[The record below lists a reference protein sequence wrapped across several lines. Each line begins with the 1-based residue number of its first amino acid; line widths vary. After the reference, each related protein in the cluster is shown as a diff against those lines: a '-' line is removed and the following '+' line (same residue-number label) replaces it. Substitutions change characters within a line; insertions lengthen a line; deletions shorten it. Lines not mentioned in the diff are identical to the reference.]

1 MRQSSVRML
10 IKGALIAILVSMIFN
25 LSAIPIGFAA
35 TTQLKVVAPT
45 TDITVPTQF
54 NVDITVTDVTDL
66 YAYQIKLYYNPAVLL
81 WLNVTLPPGY
91 VFAGKIISQIP
102 PINKTGAGGT
112 YILFFNSLQGD
123 QPRFSGS
130 GTLCRI
136 SFEAKAAG
144 TSTLIFSRPLGG
156 TGDTW
161 LMNYDDASTGFPSI
175 DFTAVDGS
183 VNVVGSDTRLPTAIS
198 CNIDKSAMVIGDVG
212 ETGAVIS
219 GAINVTVPDG
229 TTVNIEYWNYSD
241 TTWTQWFLVATVST
255 TSSQYSYTWYPA
267 EAGLTGIRSRWTGN
281 SSYKPATSEVSSIS
295 ISFSPTYIGVQPKA
309 LTVGS
314 RSLPLPT
321 PTFTINVTVKDVTD
335 LREWKIKLKYNQT
348 ILEATEVSL
357 PTYNVFGADYTLLEA
372 TINNTLGFVQ
382 ADARSSAAS
391 FNGSGVLCQ
400 GKFRGIGASIL
411 ETAFRHDT
419 SELEFDSGVTSLK
432 DTPGATIIFSW
443 EQLPAGEI
451 TVETSRRQTSVIT
464 LDVSP
469 SQVIMGNNVNISG
482 RITPRGA
489 GLGANINI
497 TYRTA
502 TMTERV
508 LAIVKTD
515 SNGRYNSAWS
525 ANATG
530 TYTFK
535 ASWDGEDLFFGASIE
550 KTVTVVEQQV
560 GNGGPDITMYL
571 IIAGVAAIAVVAV
584 VVLYLVKFRKGSKTP
599 VS

>member
-1 MRQSSVRML
+1 ML
-10 IKGALIAILVSMIFN
+10 IKGALTAILVSMIFN
-25 LSAIPIGFAA
+25 LSTIPVGFAQA
-35 TTQLKVVAPT
+35 TRIEVVAPT
-45 TDITVPTQF
+45 SDITVPTQF
-54 NVDITVTDVTDL
+54 NVDITVVDVTNL
-66 YAYQIKLYYNPAVLL
+66 FTWQIKLYYNPAVLL
-81 WLNVTLPPGY
+81 WLNATYPPGH
-91 VFAGKIISQIP
+91 VFEGKPFSQVAAQ
-102 PINKTGAGGT
+102 NDTDAGGT
-112 YILFFNSLQGD
+112 YILFFASLEGTAL
-123 QPRFSGS
+123 RFNGT

-136 SFEAKAAG
+136 SFEAKAQG
-144 TSTLIFSRPLGG
+144 TSTLVFSRPLDV
-156 TGDTW
+156 DTFLW
-161 LMNYDDASTGFPSI
+161 SWVDIYIPATL
-175 DFTAVDGS
+175 VDGS
-183 VNVVGSDTRLPTAIS
+183 VNVVGADTRLPTAIS
-198 CNIDKSAMVIGDVG
+198 CNVDKSAMLIGDVG
-212 ETGAVIS
+212 EAGAVIS
-219 GAINVTVPDG
+219 GAINVTVPDDTPVYIEKFDFSG
-229 TTVNIEYWNYSD
+229 GLGEHWTVVTT
-241 TTWTQWFLVATVST
+241 AST
-255 TSSQYSYTWYPA
+255 TGSQYSYTWYPA
-267 EAGLTGIRSRWTGN
+267 ESGLTGIRSRWTG
-281 SSYKPATSEVSSIS
+281 SSAYKAATSEVSNIS
-295 ISFSPTYIGVQPKA
+295 ISRSPTYIGVQPKE

-314 RSLPLPT
+314 RTLPLPT

-382 ADARSSAAS
+382 VDARSSTAS
-391 FNGSGVLCQ
+391 FNGSGVGVLCQ
-400 GKFRGIGASIL
+400 VKLRGIGASIL

-432 DTPGATIIFSW
+432 DTPGAVIIFNF
-443 EQLPAGEI
+443 EQQPAGEI
-451 TVETSRRQTSVIT
+451 IVETSRRQLSVIT

-469 SQVIMGNNVNISG
+469 SQVTMGNNVGISG
-482 RITPRGA
+482 RITPAGA
-489 GLGANINI
+489 GLGANVTI

-515 SNGRYNSAWS
+515 SNGRYSSTWS

-535 ASWDGEDLFFGASIE
+535 ASWNGEDLFFGASVE

-560 GNGGPDITMYL
+560 ENGGPDITMYL

>member
-25 LSAIPIGFAA
+25 LSAIPVGYAAA
-35 TTQLKVVAPT
+35 TQIAVVAPT
-45 TDITVPTQF
+45 ADITVPTQF

-66 YAYQIKLYYNPAVLL
+66 YTWQIKLYYDPAVLL
-81 WLNVTLPPGY
+81 WVNATFPPGH
-91 VFAGKIISQIP
+91 VFEGKPFFSYP
-102 PINKTGAGGT
+102 PFNDTDAGGT
-112 YILFFNSLQGD
+112 YIEVVNSIQIELTG
-123 QPRFSGS
+123 FSGS
-130 GTLCRI
+130 GILCRI
-136 SFEAKAAG
+136 SFEAKSAG
-144 TSTLIFSRPLGG
+144 TSTLIFSRPLGAA
-156 TGDTW
+156 GDTW
-161 LMNYDDASTGFPSI
+161 LMNSTDAIIGIPSI
-175 DFTAVDGS
+175 VFTAVDGS
-183 VNVVGSDTRLPTAIS
+183 VNVVGSDTRLPTSIS
-198 CNIDKSAMVIGDVG
+198 SNIDRSTMVIGDVG
-212 ETGAVIS
+212 EAGVVIS
-219 GAINVTVPDG
+219 GAINVTVPDA
-229 TTVNIEYWNYSD
+229 TIVNIEYWNYSD
-241 TTWTQWFLVATVST
+241 VFWTQWFLVTDVST
-255 TSSQYSYTWYPA
+255 TGSQYSYTWYPT
-267 EAGLTGIRSRWTGN
+267 EGGLIGIRSRWTG
-281 SSYKPATSEVSSIS
+281 SSAYKAATSEVSSIS
-295 ISFSPTYIGVQPKA
+295 ISRSPTYIGVQPKE
-309 LTVGS
+309 LIVGS
-314 RSLPLPT
+314 RTLPLPT

-382 ADARSSAAS
+382 VGARSSAAS
-391 FNGSGVLCQ
+391 FNGSRVLCQ
-400 GKFRGIGASIL
+400 VKFRGIGASIL

-432 DTPGATIIFSW
+432 DTPGATIIFNW
-443 EQLPAGEI
+443 EQQPASEI
-451 TVETSRRQTSVIT
+451 IVETSRRQLSVIT

-469 SQVIMGNNVNISG
+469 SQVTMGNNVGISG
-482 RITPRGA
+482 RITPTGA
-489 GLGANINI
+489 GLAANVTI

-515 SNGRYNSAWS
+515 SNGRYSSTWS

-535 ASWDGEDLFFGASIE
+535 AGWDGEDLFFGASVE

-560 GNGGPDITMYL
+560 ENGGPDITMYL
-571 IIAGVAAIAVVAV
+571 IIAGVAAIAIVAV